1 MVSNYFLS
9 TPYIYERFKKP
20 LDAKGTAD
28 SMYFNVEIDAFN
40 GIFCLVLHYF

>member
-20 LDAKGTAD
+20 LDAKGAAD

-40 GIFCLVLHYF
+40 NKFCLVFDYS